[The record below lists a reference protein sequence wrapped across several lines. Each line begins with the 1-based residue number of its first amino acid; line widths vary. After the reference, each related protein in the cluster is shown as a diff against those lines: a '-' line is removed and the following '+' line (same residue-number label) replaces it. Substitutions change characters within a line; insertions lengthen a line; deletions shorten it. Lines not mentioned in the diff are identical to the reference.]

1 MPRTSNDRAGACP
14 GREIGQTQHA
24 GERRACG
31 AGGTPTARTGGM
43 YPADDTA
50 LRIQLLIDQLRDTRD
65 RVATEVARLRTLR
78 VTFDRLQRDFRQR
91 PRRLS

>member
-1 MPRTSNDRAGACP
+1 
-14 GREIGQTQHA
+14 
-24 GERRACG
+24 
-31 AGGTPTARTGGM
+31 M

-78 VTFDRLQRDFRQR
+78 VAFERLQRDFRQR